1 MNNWWLRAQEAFN
14 SMPGRQ
20 RALLSLTGFL
30 MITLPLM
37 SYVIFPTLEQNKIL
51 SADNHRIA
59 SQIEQSRQLAQ
70 DLQAQLVTDID
81 APLRAEI
88 KQLKQRL
95 AQAKG
100 NFSESQ
106 VLLPAQQRKQFL
118 NSVLRHASELGMDSL
133 EAKEPTVV
141 FETGSIKL
149 YQHAV
154 QVEFTGRFF
163 AVSDFVDTLQ
173 KEYPNVQWAR
183 FDYQV
188 GDYPTAKV
196 TIVWYLLST
205 DKEFIS
211 A

>member
-1 MNNWWLRAQEAFN
+1 MNNWWLRAQETYN
-14 SMPGRQ
+14 PMPGRQ
-20 RALLSLTGFL
+20 RALIALAGFL
-30 MITLPLM
+30 IITLPLV
-37 SYVIFPTLEQNKIL
+37 SYIILPTLEQSKVL
-51 SADNHRIA
+51 ATDNLRIA
-59 SQIEQSRQLAQ
+59 AQLEQSRELEQE
-70 DLQAQLVTDID
+70 LQAQLATDIN
-81 APLRAEI
+81 APVRAEI
-88 KQLKQRL
+88 KQLEQRL

-100 NFSESQ
+100 DFSEST
-106 VLLPAQQRKQFL
+106 VLLPAQQRKEFL
-118 NSVLRHASELGMDSL
+118 HGVLQHASELEMESL

-149 YQHAV
+149 YQHGV
-154 QVEFTGRFF
+154 QAEFTGGFF
-163 AVSDFVDTLQ
+163 DITEFVDTLQ

-188 GDYPTAKV
+188 SDYPTAKV

>member
-1 MNNWWLRAQEAFN
+1 MNNGWLRAQETFN
-14 SMPGRQ
+14 AMPGRQ
-20 RALLSLTGFL
+20 RALLSLASFL

-37 SYVIFPTLEQNKIL
+37 SYVISPTLEQSKAL
-51 SADNHRIA
+51 SVENTRIA
-59 SQIEQSRQLAQ
+59 SQIEQSEQLEQ
-70 DLQAQLVTDID
+70 DVQAQLANDID

-100 NFSESQ
+100 DFSQSQ

-118 NSVLRHASELGMDSL
+118 KSVLRFASELGMDSL

-154 QVEFTGRFF
+154 QAEFTGRFF
-163 AVSDFVDTLQ
+163 AISDFVDTLQ

-188 GDYPTAKV
+188 GDYPTATV